1 MESILTSIKKLL
13 GIAEEYTHFDQDIIM
28 QINSALFDLTQLGVG
43 PSAGFI
49 VLGKTQTWSEFLADR
64 KDLELVKTA
73 VYLRVRLMFDP
84 PQNSFLVSSI
94 QKQIEEFDWR
104 ITATAAPVVEVV
116 TVDYDHVANVNI
128 VSTNSFSQTGFIK

>member
-1 MESILTSIKKLL
+1 MESILGSIKQML
-13 GIAEEYTHFDQDIIM
+13 GISQDETNFDSELMLHINGALMII
-28 QINSALFDLTQLGVG
+28 NQLGVG
-43 PSAGFI
+43 PSTGFI

-116 TVDYDHVANVNI
+116 TVDYDDYDEYD
-128 VSTNSFSQTGFIK
+128 KWYE

>member
-1 MESILTSIKKLL
+1 MESILGSIKQML
-13 GIAEEYTHFDQDIIM
+13 GISQDETNFDAELMLHINGALMII
-28 QINSALFDLTQLGVG
+28 NQLGVG
-43 PSAGFI
+43 PSTGFI

-104 ITATAAPVVEVV
+104 ITTMAAPVVEVV
-116 TVDYDHVANVNI
+116 TVDYDDYDEYD
-128 VSTNSFSQTGFIK
+128 KWYE

>member
-1 MESILTSIKKLL
+1 MESILGSIKQML
-13 GIAEEYTHFDQDIIM
+13 GISQDETNFDSELMLHINGALMII
-28 QINSALFDLTQLGVG
+28 NQLGVG
-43 PSAGFI
+43 PSTGFI
-49 VLGKTQTWSEFLADR
+49 VFGKTQTWSEFLADR

-104 ITATAAPVVEVV
+104 ITATAAPVIEVV
-116 TVDYDHVANVNI
+116 TVDYDDYDDYDEYD
-128 VSTNSFSQTGFIK
+128 KWYE

>member
-1 MESILTSIKKLL
+1 MESILGSIKQML
-13 GIAEEYTHFDQDIIM
+13 GISQDETNFDSELMLHINGALMII
-28 QINSALFDLTQLGVG
+28 NQLGVG
-43 PSAGFI
+43 PSTGFI

-116 TVDYDHVANVNI
+116 TVDYDDYDDYDEYD
-128 VSTNSFSQTGFIK
+128 KWYE

>member
-1 MESILTSIKKLL
+1 MESILGSIKQML
-13 GIAEEYTHFDQDIIM
+13 GISQDETNFDSELMLHINGALMII
-28 QINSALFDLTQLGVG
+28 NQLGVG

-104 ITATAAPVVEVV
+104 ITATAAPVIEVV
-116 TVDYDHVANVNI
+116 TVDYD
-128 VSTNSFSQTGFIK
+128 GYDEYDKWYE

>member
-1 MESILTSIKKLL
+1 MESILGSIKQML
-13 GIAEEYTHFDQDIIM
+13 GISQDETNFDSELMLHINGALMII
-28 QINSALFDLTQLGVG
+28 NQLGVG

-84 PQNSFLVSSI
+84 PQNSFLVSST

-104 ITATAAPVVEVV
+104 ITATAAPVIEVV
-116 TVDYDHVANVNI
+116 TVDYD
-128 VSTNSFSQTGFIK
+128 GYDEYDKWYE